1 MPHLSHLAAD
11 LLCRRT
17 DPSSFPFETTADLE
31 DFPGV
36 VGQDRAVEA
45 IRFGIGIH
53 RSGYNLF
60 ALGPPATGK
69 HTIVRQFV
77 ERQAASEV
85 APSDWCY
92 VNNFAQAQEPIAL
105 ELPAGTGSKL
115 RDDIGRL
122 LEELRVVLPALFETD
137 DYRARKQAIEDD
149 LKRRQSKAFADL
161 GESARER
168 GFALVHTPVGFVL
181 APLEGEK
188 VLPPDEFEKFPE
200 ERRRQIEADSVE
212 LREQLR
218 RILDEVPDWER
229 ENREKLKRLD
239 NEVTV
244 LAVGKMI
251 DALCRTYEALPAV
264 LRHLD
269 ALRQDVIDHVD
280 DFRSTSE
287 VPSISFAGLP
297 LAGVT
302 EGHASLRRYGV
313 NVLVEHSQTQ
323 GAPVV
328 YEGHPS
334 YPNVLGSVEHI
345 SQFGTLVTDFNLIK
359 PGALHLANGG
369 YLMLDA
375 RELLI
380 QPYAW
385 EGVKQALRSGE
396 IRVESVGQMLGLTST
411 VTLDPQPIPLKVKV
425 ILVGDRVLYYL
436 LCHLD
441 PQFSE
446 LFKVAVDFEDSMD
459 RSPENDLLY
468 ARLLATLARKEKLLP
483 FERGAVARVLDQSAR
498 LLGDAQKLS
507 TRMGLVADLL
517 READHWAHEGG
528 SKAVAAAD
536 VQKAIDAQ
544 IRRANR
550 LEQRIQEEIER
561 GTILVD
567 TTGERIGQVNGLSL
581 IELGRYAFGRPSR
594 ITARVRLGTGEVL
607 DIEREAEMGGPIH
620 SKGVLILRGFLGA
633 RYAVDFPLALSASL
647 VFEQSYGPVEGD
659 SASLAELC
667 ALLSALAQVPIK
679 QSLAVTGSVNQQG
692 QVQAVGG
699 VNEKIEGFF
708 DVCRARGLTG
718 EQGVLLPAANLQHL
732 MLRSDLVEAAAAGR
746 FHVFPVESVDHALEL
761 MTGMPAGERDAAGRY
776 PPGSFNGRVE
786 ARLVALADRLREFG
800 RTPREAAAGR
810 S

>member
-1 MPHLSHLAAD
+1 MPNLPHLAAE

-17 DPSSFPFETTADLE
+17 DPSRFPFETTAELE
-31 DFPGV
+31 DLPEV

-45 IRFGIGIH
+45 LRFGIGI
-53 RSGYNLF
+53 RRAGYNLF

-69 HTIVRQFV
+69 HTIVREFV
-77 ERQAASEV
+77 ERRAASEP

-92 VNNFAQAQEPIAL
+92 VNNFKAAQEPIAL
-105 ELPAGTGSKL
+105 ELPAGMGAKL
-115 RDDIGRL
+115 RGDIDHL
-122 LEELRVVLPALFETD
+122 IEELRVVVPALFETD

-149 LKRRQSKAFADL
+149 LKQRQSKAFGEL
-161 GESARER
+161 GERARAR
-168 GFALVHTPVGFVL
+168 GMALVHTPGGFVL
-181 APLEGEK
+181 APLEGDR
-188 VLPPDEFEKFPE
+188 VLPPDEFEKLPE
-200 ERRRQIEADSVE
+200 ERRRQIETDSVE

-218 RILDEVPDWER
+218 RVFGEIPDWER
-229 ENREKLKRLD
+229 ESRERLKRLD
-239 NEVTV
+239 NEVTI
-244 LAVGKMI
+244 AAIGKMI
-251 DALCRTYEALPAV
+251 DGLRRTYGTLPAV
-264 LRHLD
+264 LLHLD
-269 ALRQDVIDHVD
+269 ALQQDVIDRVD
-280 DFRSTSE
+280 DFRGTSE
-287 VPSISFAGLP
+287 LSSIAQAMLP
-297 LAGVT
+297 LAGIS
-302 EGHASLRRYGV
+302 GGRASFRRYGV
-313 NVLVEHSQTQ
+313 NVLVDRSEAD

-328 YEGHPS
+328 YEDHPS
-334 YPNVLGSVEHI
+334 YPNVLGMVESI
-345 SQFGTLVTDFNLIK
+345 SQLGTLVTDFNLIK
-359 PGALHLANGG
+359 SGALHRANGG

-375 RELLI
+375 RELLL

-396 IRVESVGQMLGLTST
+396 IRVESVGQMLGLAST
-411 VTLDPQPIPLKVKV
+411 VSLDPQPIPLQVKV
-425 ILVGDRVLYYL
+425 ILLGDRVLYYL

-446 LFKVAVDFEDSMD
+446 LFKVAADFEEEMD

-468 ARLLATLARKEKLLP
+468 ARLLATLARKEDLLP
-483 FERGAVARVLDQSAR
+483 LDCGAVARVLDQSAR

-517 READHWAHEGG
+517 READHWARESH
-528 SKAVAAAD
+528 SKVVAAAD

-550 LEQRIQEEIER
+550 VEQKLQEEMGR

-567 TTGERIGQVNGLSL
+567 TTRERVGQVNGLSV
-581 IELGRYAFGRPSR
+581 IELGRHTFGRPSR

-607 DIEREAEMGGPIH
+607 DIEREAELGGPIH

-633 RYAVDFPLALSASL
+633 RYAVDCPLALSASL

-667 ALLSALAQVPIK
+667 ALLSALAQVPIR

-708 DVCRARGLTG
+708 DLCRARGLTG
-718 EQGVLLPAANLQHL
+718 EQGVLIPSANLQHL
-732 MLRSDLVEAAAAGR
+732 MLRADVVEAAAAGR
-746 FHVFPVESVDHALEL
+746 FHVFAVDSVDRAVEL
-761 MTGMPAGERDAAGRY
+761 MTGMPAGERDASGRY
-776 PPGSFNGRVE
+776 PPASFSGRVE

-800 RTPREAAAGR
+800 RAPREATAR
-810 S
+810 

>member
-1 MPHLSHLAAD
+1 MPNLPHLAAE

-17 DPSSFPFETTADLE
+17 DPSRFPFETTAELE
-31 DFPGV
+31 DLPEV

-45 IRFGIGIH
+45 LRFGIGI
-53 RSGYNLF
+53 RRAGYNLF

-69 HTIVRQFV
+69 HTIVREFV
-77 ERQAASEV
+77 ERRAASEP

-92 VNNFAQAQEPIAL
+92 VNNFKAAQEPIAL
-105 ELPAGTGSKL
+105 ELPAGMGAKL
-115 RDDIGRL
+115 RGDIDHL
-122 LEELRVVLPALFETD
+122 IEELRVVVPALFETD

-149 LKRRQSKAFADL
+149 LKQRQSKAFGEL
-161 GESARER
+161 GERARAR
-168 GFALVHTPVGFVL
+168 GMALVHTPGGFVL
-181 APLEGEK
+181 APLEGDR
-188 VLPPDEFEKFPE
+188 VLPPDEFEKLPE
-200 ERRRQIEADSVE
+200 ERRRQIETDSVE

-218 RILDEVPDWER
+218 RVFGEIPDWER
-229 ENREKLKRLD
+229 ESRERLKKLD
-239 NEVTV
+239 NEVTI
-244 LAVGKMI
+244 AAIGKMI
-251 DALCRTYEALPAV
+251 DGLRRTYGALPAV
-264 LRHLD
+264 LQHLD
-269 ALRQDVIDHVD
+269 ALQQDVIDRVD
-280 DFRSTSE
+280 DFRGTSE
-287 VPSISFAGLP
+287 LSSIAQAMLP
-297 LAGVT
+297 LAGIS
-302 EGHASLRRYGV
+302 GGRASFRRYGV
-313 NVLVEHSQTQ
+313 NVLVDHSEAD

-328 YEGHPS
+328 YEDHPS
-334 YPNVLGSVEHI
+334 YPNVLGMVENI
-345 SQFGTLVTDFNLIK
+345 SQLGTLVTDFNLIK
-359 PGALHLANGG
+359 SGALHRANGG

-375 RELLI
+375 RELLL

-396 IRVESVGQMLGLTST
+396 IRVESVGQMLGLAST
-411 VTLDPQPIPLKVKV
+411 VSLDPQPIPLQVKV
-425 ILVGDRVLYYL
+425 ILLGDRVLYYL

-446 LFKVAVDFEDSMD
+446 LFKVAADFEEEMD

-468 ARLLATLARKEKLLP
+468 ARLLATLARKETLLP
-483 FERGAVARVLDQSAR
+483 LDRGAVARVLDQSAR

-517 READHWAHEGG
+517 READHWARESH
-528 SKAVAAAD
+528 SRVVAAAD

-550 LEQRIQEEIER
+550 VEQRLQEEMGR

-567 TTGERIGQVNGLSL
+567 ATGERVGQVNGLSV
-581 IELGRYAFGRPSR
+581 IELGRHTFGRPSR

-607 DIEREAEMGGPIH
+607 DIEREAELGGPIH

-633 RYAVDFPLALSASL
+633 RYAVDCPLALSASL

-667 ALLSALAQVPIK
+667 ALLSALAQVPIR

-708 DVCRARGLTG
+708 DLCRARGLTG
-718 EQGVLLPAANLQHL
+718 EQGVLIPAANVQHL
-732 MLRSDLVEAAAAGR
+732 MLRADVVEAAAAGR
-746 FHVFPVESVDHALEL
+746 FHVFPVDSVDRALEL
-761 MTGMPAGERDAAGRY
+761 MTGLPAGERDASGRY
-776 PPGSFNGRVE
+776 PPASFSGRVE
-786 ARLVALADRLREFG
+786 ARLIALADRLREFG
-800 RTPREAAAGR
+800 RAPQETTAR
-810 S
+810 

>member
-1 MPHLSHLAAD
+1 MPNLPHLAAE

-17 DPSSFPFETTADLE
+17 DPSRFPFETTAELE
-31 DFPGV
+31 DLPEV

-45 IRFGIGIH
+45 LRFGIGI
-53 RSGYNLF
+53 RRAGYNLF

-69 HTIVRQFV
+69 HTIVRELV
-77 ERQAASEV
+77 ERRAASEP

-92 VNNFAQAQEPIAL
+92 VNNFKAAQEPIAL
-105 ELPAGTGSKL
+105 ELPAGMGAKL
-115 RDDIGRL
+115 RGDIDHL
-122 LEELRVVLPALFETD
+122 IEELRVVVPALFETD

-149 LKRRQSKAFADL
+149 LKQRQSKAFSEL
-161 GESARER
+161 GERARAR
-168 GFALVHTPVGFVL
+168 GMALVHTPGGFVL
-181 APLEGEK
+181 APLEGDR
-188 VLPPDEFEKFPE
+188 VLPPDEFEKLPE
-200 ERRRQIEADSVE
+200 ERRRQIETDSVE

-218 RILDEVPDWER
+218 RVFGEIPDWER
-229 ENREKLKRLD
+229 ESRERLKKLD
-239 NEVTV
+239 NEVTI
-244 LAVGKMI
+244 AAIGKMI
-251 DALCRTYEALPAV
+251 DGLRRTYGALPAV
-264 LRHLD
+264 LQHLD
-269 ALRQDVIDHVD
+269 ALQQDVIDRVD
-280 DFRSTSE
+280 DFRGTSE
-287 VPSISFAGLP
+287 LSSIAQAMLP
-297 LAGVT
+297 LAGIS
-302 EGHASLRRYGV
+302 GGRASFRRYGV
-313 NVLVEHSQTQ
+313 NVLVDHSEAD

-328 YEGHPS
+328 YEDHPS
-334 YPNVLGSVEHI
+334 YPNVLGMVENI
-345 SQFGTLVTDFNLIK
+345 SQLGTLVTDFNLIK
-359 PGALHLANGG
+359 SGALHRANGG

-375 RELLI
+375 RELLL

-396 IRVESVGQMLGLTST
+396 IRVESVGQMLGLAST
-411 VTLDPQPIPLKVKV
+411 VSLDPQPIPLKVKV
-425 ILVGDRVLYYL
+425 ILLGDRVLYYL

-446 LFKVAVDFEDSMD
+446 LFKVAADFEEEMD

-468 ARLLATLARKEKLLP
+468 ARLLATLARKENLLP
-483 FERGAVARVLDQSAR
+483 LDRGAVARVLDQSAR

-517 READHWAHEGG
+517 READHWARESH
-528 SKAVAAAD
+528 SRVVAAAD

-550 LEQRIQEEIER
+550 VEQRLQEEMGR

-567 TTGERIGQVNGLSL
+567 ATGERVGQVNGLSV
-581 IELGRYAFGRPSR
+581 IELGRHTFGRPSR

-607 DIEREAEMGGPIH
+607 DIEREAELGGPIH

-633 RYAVDFPLALSASL
+633 RYAVDCPLALSASL

-667 ALLSALAQVPIK
+667 ALLSALAQVPIR

-708 DVCRARGLTG
+708 DLCRARGLTG
-718 EQGVLLPAANLQHL
+718 EQGVLIPAANVQHL
-732 MLRSDLVEAAAAGR
+732 MLRADVVEAAAAGR
-746 FHVFPVESVDHALEL
+746 FHVFPVDSVDRALEL
-761 MTGMPAGERDAAGRY
+761 MTGLPAGERDASGRY
-776 PPGSFNGRVE
+776 PPASFSGRVE
-786 ARLVALADRLREFG
+786 ARLIALADRLREFG
-800 RTPREAAAGR
+800 RAPQETTAR
-810 S
+810 

>member
-17 DPSSFPFETTADLE
+17 DPSRFPFETTADLE

-69 HTIVRQFV
+69 HTIVREFV
-77 ERQAASEV
+77 ERQAASEA

-105 ELPAGTGSKL
+105 DLPAGTASKL
-115 RDDIGRL
+115 RDDVGRL

-137 DYRARKQAIEDD
+137 DYRARKQAIEEE
-149 LKRRQSKAFADL
+149 LKERQSKAFDEL
-161 GESARER
+161 GERARGR
-168 GFALVHTPVGFVL
+168 GIALVHTPVGFVM

-188 VLPPDEFEKFPE
+188 VLPPDEFEKLPE
-200 ERRRQIEADSVE
+200 ERRRQIGTDSSE

-218 RILDEVPDWER
+218 RVLEQVPDWER

-251 DALCRTYEALPAV
+251 DELRRMYGALPAV

-280 DFRSTSE
+280 DFRSPSE
-287 VPSISFAGLP
+287 IASISFAGMPLP
-297 LAGVT
+297 GVS
-302 EGHASLRRYGV
+302 GGRVSLRRYGV
-313 NVLVEHSQTQ
+313 NVLVDHGQTQ

-328 YEGHPS
+328 YEDHPS

-359 PGALHLANGG
+359 PGTLHLANGG

-375 RELLI
+375 RELLL

-411 VTLDPQPIPLKVKV
+411 ATLDPQPIPLRVKV
-425 ILVGDRVLYYL
+425 ILLGDRVLYYL

-459 RSPENDLLY
+459 RSPDNDLLY

-483 FERGAVARVLDQSAR
+483 FERSAVARVLDQSAR

-507 TRMGLVADLL
+507 TRIGLVADLL

-550 LEQRIQEEIER
+550 LEQRVQEEIER

-567 TTGERIGQVNGLSL
+567 TMGERIGQVNGLSL

-594 ITARVRLGTGEVL
+594 ITARVRLGTGEVI

-718 EQGVLLPAANLQHL
+718 EQGVLLPSANLQHL
-732 MLRSDLVEAAAAGR
+732 MLRFDLVEAAAAGR

-761 MTGMPAGERDAAGRY
+761 MTGMPAGERDVAGRY

>member
-1 MPHLSHLAAD
+1 MPNLPHLAAE

-17 DPSSFPFETTADLE
+17 DPSRFPFETTAELGDLPE
-31 DFPGV
+31 V

-45 IRFGIGIH
+45 LRFGIGI
-53 RSGYNLF
+53 RRAGYNLF

-77 ERQAASEV
+77 ERRAASEP

-92 VNNFAQAQEPIAL
+92 VNNFKAAQEPIAL
-105 ELPAGTGSKL
+105 ELPAGMGAKL
-115 RDDIGRL
+115 RGDIDRL
-122 LEELRVVLPALFETD
+122 IGELRVVVPALFETD
-137 DYRARKQAIEDD
+137 DYRARKQAIEDE
-149 LKRRQSKAFADL
+149 LKQRQSKAFSEL
-161 GESARER
+161 GERARAR
-168 GFALVHTPVGFVL
+168 GMALVHTPGGFVL
-181 APLEGEK
+181 APLEGER
-188 VLPPDEFEKFPE
+188 VLPPDEFERLPE
-200 ERRRQIEADSVE
+200 ERRRQIETDSVE

-218 RILDEVPDWER
+218 RVFGEIPDWER
-229 ENREKLKRLD
+229 ESREKLKRLD
-239 NEVTV
+239 NEVTI
-244 LAVGKMI
+244 AAIGKMI
-251 DALCRTYEALPAV
+251 DGLRRTYGALPAV

-269 ALRQDVIDHVD
+269 ALQQDVIDRVD
-280 DFRSTSE
+280 DFRGTSE
-287 VPSISFAGLP
+287 LSSIAQAMLP
-297 LAGVT
+297 LAGIS
-302 EGHASLRRYGV
+302 GGRASFRRYGV
-313 NVLVEHSQTQ
+313 NVLVDHSEAD

-328 YEGHPS
+328 YEDHPS
-334 YPNVLGSVEHI
+334 YPNVLGMVENI
-345 SQFGTLVTDFNLIK
+345 SQLGTLVTDFNLIK
-359 PGALHLANGG
+359 SGALHRANGG

-375 RELLI
+375 RELLL

-396 IRVESVGQMLGLTST
+396 IRVESVGQMLGLAST
-411 VTLDPQPIPLKVKV
+411 VSLDPQPIPLQVKV
-425 ILVGDRVLYYL
+425 ILLGDRVLYYL

-446 LFKVAVDFEDSMD
+446 LFKVAADFEEEMD

-468 ARLLATLARKEKLLP
+468 ARLLATLARKEALLP
-483 FERGAVARVLDQSAR
+483 LDRGAVARVLDQSAR

-517 READHWAHEGG
+517 READHWARESH
-528 SKAVAAAD
+528 SRVVAAAD

-550 LEQRIQEEIER
+550 VEQRLQEEMGR

-567 TTGERIGQVNGLSL
+567 ATGERVGQVNGLSVV
-581 IELGRYAFGRPSR
+581 ELGRHTFGRPSR

-633 RYAVDFPLALSASL
+633 RYAVDCPLALSASL

-667 ALLSALAQVPIK
+667 ALLSALAQVPIR

-708 DVCRARGLTG
+708 DLCRARGLTG
-718 EQGVLLPAANLQHL
+718 EQGVLIPAANVQHL
-732 MLRSDLVEAAAAGR
+732 MLRADVVEAAAAGR
-746 FHVFPVESVDHALEL
+746 FHVFPVDSVDRAIEL
-761 MTGMPAGERDAAGRY
+761 MTGLSAGERDASGRY
-776 PPGSFNGRVE
+776 PSASFSGRVE
-786 ARLVALADRLREFG
+786 ARLIALADRLREFG
-800 RTPREAAAGR
+800 RAPQETTAR
-810 S
+810 

>member
-17 DPSSFPFETTADLE
+17 DPSRFPFETTADLE

-69 HTIVRQFV
+69 HTIVREFV
-77 ERQAASEV
+77 ERQAASEA

-105 ELPAGTGSKL
+105 ELPAGTASKL
-115 RDDIGRL
+115 RYDIGRL

-137 DYRARKQAIEDD
+137 DYRARKQAIEEE
-149 LKRRQSKAFADL
+149 LKERQSKAFDEL
-161 GESARER
+161 GERARGR
-168 GFALVHTPVGFVL
+168 GIALVHTPVGFVM
-181 APLEGEK
+181 APLEGER
-188 VLPPDEFEKFPE
+188 VLPPDEFEKLPE
-200 ERRRQIEADSVE
+200 ERRRQIGTDSSE
-212 LREQLR
+212 LRERLR
-218 RILDEVPDWER
+218 RVLEQVPDWER

-251 DALCRTYEALPAV
+251 DELRRMCGALPAV

-280 DFRSTSE
+280 DFRSPSE
-287 VPSISFAGLP
+287 IASISFAGMPLP
-297 LAGVT
+297 GVS
-302 EGHASLRRYGV
+302 GGRASLRRYGV
-313 NVLVEHSQTQ
+313 NVLVDHGQTQ
-323 GAPVV
+323 GSPVV
-328 YEGHPS
+328 YEDHPS

-375 RELLI
+375 RELLL

-411 VTLDPQPIPLKVKV
+411 VTLDPQPIPLRVKV
-425 ILVGDRVLYYL
+425 ILLGDRVLYYL

-459 RSPENDLLY
+459 RSPDNDLLY

-550 LEQRIQEEIER
+550 LEQRVQEEIER

-567 TTGERIGQVNGLSL
+567 TMGERIGQVNGLSL

-594 ITARVRLGTGEVL
+594 ITARVRLGTGEVI

-761 MTGMPAGERDAAGRY
+761 MTGMLAGERDEAGRY
-776 PPGSFNGRVE
+776 PPGSLNGRVE